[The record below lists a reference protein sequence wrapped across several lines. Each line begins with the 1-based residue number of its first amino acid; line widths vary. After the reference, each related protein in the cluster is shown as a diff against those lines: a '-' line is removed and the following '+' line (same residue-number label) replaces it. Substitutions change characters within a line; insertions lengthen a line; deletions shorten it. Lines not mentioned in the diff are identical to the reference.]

1 MGLYQGTTVTSKI
14 YSKWVRI
21 EFDNKSFNFSYL
33 EGVKS
38 KVFNIMLIMI
48 KNTDTEED
56 AR

>member
-14 YSKWVRI
+14 CSKWVRM
-21 EFDNKSFNFSYL
+21 ELDNKSFNVSYL

-38 KVFNIMLIMI
+38 KGFNIMLIMI